1 MSEFLNKAD
10 ELVKRTG
17 CSYEEAKNALQKS
30 DGDLLEA
37 LIYIEKH
44 QSKEEKFKNKSEDLV
59 EEIKK
64 IVKDVNATRIII
76 LKEDETLVNIPISA
90 GAVGVIIAPLLSV
103 LGLTAAMLTKY
114 EIEIISKDG
123 DKININKQLEK
134 SLNKIKDDFENIGK
148 NK

>member
-90 GAVGVIIAPLLSV
+90 GAVGVIIAPLL
-103 LGLTAAMLTKY
+103 
-114 EIEIISKDG
+114 
-123 DKININKQLEK
+123 
-134 SLNKIKDDFENIGK
+134 
-148 NK
+148 